1 MEGKIEESMNSILE
15 VKLIDLKKNRIIFED
30 RGRNGALEI
39 VGEYSEI
46 CVSILVQSKFKAIR
60 AFEFGFDKDTELS

>member
-1 MEGKIEESMNSILE
+1 MGRLSTLIMEGKIEESMNSILE

-39 VGEYSEI
+39 VEGNLLNGS
-46 CVSILVQSKFKAIR
+46 
-60 AFEFGFDKDTELS
+60 

>member
-1 MEGKIEESMNSILE
+1 MEWKNEKRIKVQCKNKGKEW
-15 VKLIDLKKNRIIFED
+15 
-30 RGRNGALEI
+30 
-39 VGEYSEI
+39 EYSQI